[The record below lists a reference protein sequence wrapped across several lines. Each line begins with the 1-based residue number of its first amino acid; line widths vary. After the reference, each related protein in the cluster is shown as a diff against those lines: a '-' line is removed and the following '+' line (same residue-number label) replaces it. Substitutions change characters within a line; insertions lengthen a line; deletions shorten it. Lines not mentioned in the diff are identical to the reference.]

1 MEMLKHRLEDESRAR
16 ATADSRILE
25 VGGLHDKFQRQL
37 YLSHLRRTK
46 IQVEFITLKNNKDC
60 FSTKLFYK
68 ALSYLVVCFYSYR
81 ACVAASGKQKIATRD
96 KVA

>member
-1 MEMLKHRLEDESRAR
+1 M
-16 ATADSRILE
+16 
-25 VGGLHDKFQRQL
+25 
-37 YLSHLRRTK
+37 SHFRRTK

-60 FSTKLFYK
+60 FSAKSFYMRCK
-68 ALSYLVVCFYSYR
+68 ALSHLVVCFYSYR